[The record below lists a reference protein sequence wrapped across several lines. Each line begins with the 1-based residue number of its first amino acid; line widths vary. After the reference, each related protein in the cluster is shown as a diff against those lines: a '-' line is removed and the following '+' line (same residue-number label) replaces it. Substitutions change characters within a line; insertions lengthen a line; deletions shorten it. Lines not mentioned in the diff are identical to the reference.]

1 MDVVVDP
8 RIRYNYLTYY
18 LFGIRSLFP
27 QAHIRYDIKPF
38 RSLSCRTVDE
48 YSMGCP
54 MIFCLEDMSRKV
66 FIDTDD
72 RNVIRED
79 CYAWADLYAKINVEK
94 GDLERY
100 DKLFEIGPGFGIK
113 ELNVFGILHLFFMNL
128 IRSRGKTSVPIMTY
142 LRDYLYPIF
151 RREIYSLYESEEITN
166 ENYVFHAST
175 LWYDPRTDSTT
186 NKYRGDFL
194 LCCKNLGI
202 KIDGGLFYVDT
213 PIVLKAY
220 PEYVKYLQLYKDFL
234 ITRRISMKE
243 YIIKTKRSFVV
254 FNTPSVGGCHGWK
267 LAEYLCMGKAI
278 ISTPLIRE
286 MPGKGLVHGD
296 NIHFVN
302 TTKELYDA
310 VELIRDNPDY
320 RKKLEKG
327 ARSYFDEY
335 LSPTSVIQRIIDKCD
350 NL

>member
-94 GDLERY
+94 DDLKRY
-100 DKLFEIGPGFGIK
+100 NKLFAIGPGFGIK
-113 ELNVFGILHLFFMNL
+113 ELNVLRLLSLFLQNML
-128 IRSRGKTSVPIMTY
+128 RSRRETAVPINIY
-142 LRDYLYPIF
+142 LRDYFYPIF
-151 RREIYSLYESEEITN
+151 KRETYSLYESEEVTN
-166 ENYVFHAST
+166 EEYVFHAST
-175 LWYDPRTDSTT
+175 LWYGSKADSTT

-194 LCCKNLGI
+194 ICCKNLGI
-202 KIDGGLFYVDT
+202 KIDGGLYYIDNPV
-213 PIVLKAY
+213 VLKEY
-220 PEYVKYLQLYKDFL
+220 PDYVKYLQLYKDFL

-243 YIIKTKRSFVV
+243 YIKKTKRSFVV

-278 ISTPLIRE
+278 ISTPLTRE
-286 MPGKGLVHGD
+286 MPGCGLVHGE
-296 NIHFVN
+296 NIHIVN
-302 TTKELYDA
+302 SNEELHDA
-310 VELIRDNPDY
+310 IKKIQNNPDY
-320 RKKLEKG
+320 RRKLEKG
-327 ARSYFDEY
+327 AKLYFEEY
-335 LSPTSVIQRIIDKCD
+335 LSPTSVVQRILDRCNK
-350 NL
+350 